1 MAEIKSPEFQRLL
14 LEMFFLGKP
23 PPETMWVGLCQDV
36 FAVTPT
42 IVSLAA
48 SEPAP
53 ATGYMRQPILKGM
66 WQLGLNPTRVN
77 HEGVTFTNR
86 GTERWPV
93 LRTWFLVA
101 GSSQAD
107 GGVGGPSGQEV
118 LVDWGQLRAVRVLLP
133 EDRLVVPLEAR
144 WPS

>member
-1 MAEIKSPEFQRLL
+1 
-14 LEMFFLGKP
+14 
-23 PPETMWVGLCQDV
+23 MWVGLCQDL

-53 ATGYMRQPILKGM
+53 ETGYVRQPILKGM

-86 GTERWPV
+86 GKERWPV

-101 GSSQAD
+101 GPLQVD
-107 GGVGGPSGQEV
+107 RGTNGLPEREV
-118 LVDWGQLRAVRVLLP
+118 LVDWGQLRAVRMLLP
-133 EDRLVVPLEAR
+133 EDRLVVPLEAK
-144 WPS
+144 WSG